1 MPEKSTNNMPVEK
14 TLEQTQEEK
23 AAAEKAIADKAAADK
38 IAADKAAA
46 DKAAGGGG
54 NEETITIKK
63 ADWEKTQSDLKNYQT
78 GLINEK
84 TKNKTLDGAGNEPA
98 VSGAMDEKKVQEI
111 AIAAANSR
119 DHKKNEKGAIKRFVI
134 AHPEYGDDAN
144 WQQLIPLYK
153 PVSGKD
159 DEDSIIADLEDA
171 VLAHKRRTGKL
182 SEYLAEQ
189 AEAARRQA
197 EIDANVNIGQG
208 AGGVG
213 QRVNT
218 NERGSQTTVPQSTV
232 DMGARFGHDKEKIEQ
247 GLKDMPKTPDG
258 YTIPIGSKKSKAKK

>member
-1 MPEKSTNNMPVEK
+1 MPVEK

-23 AAAEKAIADKAAADK
+23 AAAEAK
-38 IAADKAAA
+38 IAADKKAADDAKIAA
-46 DKAAGGGG
+46 DKKAADDAAKAAAGGGG
-54 NEETITIKK
+54 NEDTITIKK

-84 TKNKTLDGAGNEPA
+84 TKNKTLDGAGNESAP
-98 VSGAMDEKKVQEI
+98 SGAMDEKKVQEI

-159 DEDSIIADLEDA
+159 DEDSILADLEDA

-189 AEAARRQA
+189 AEAARHQA
-197 EIDANVNIGQG
+197 EIDANVNLGQG
-208 AGGVG
+208 GGGVG

-218 NERGSQTTVPQSTV
+218 DNRNSQATVPQSTV
-232 DMGARFGHDKEKIEQ
+232 EMGARFGHDKETIEQ
-247 GLKDMPKTPDG
+247 GLKEMPKTPEG